1 MLSRRKMKRP
11 RPTQDEVLS
20 YIQLYKAD
28 RANDGNSPTY
38 REIAQGL
45 GKSLIA
51 QGLGKSLSTV
61 YRACRNLEAKRLIE
75 INARGKITLR
85 GGQYLRPDEKRKR

>member
-38 REIAQGL
+38 RE
-45 GKSLIA
+45 IA